1 MATPVEGPSFRV
13 QFGVG
18 QRPADGWRLVKV
30 ALGGRALS
38 LKAAVIEGLAVDVV
52 VSLPDLAH
60 WGFAYNTAALDEI
73 ALGGL
78 TLRRELDGRF
88 APVEAQEQPR
98 WRRTTFEEL
107 AAASP
112 GGKAQRE
119 ELVPPEEDLE
129 GNVFVP
135 NQDFAL
141 PEEDMPGGEP
151 GGGRVL
157 LTTPVWSEHRVADTP
172 PEEELEDLTSLVV
185 PNATATEAE
194 QAEAWAIVS
203 ERLQHLGGR
212 LYRWKDLFAR
222 NSWVFENTLLMPGSA
237 SVVMVIFTNG
247 DRYTRHP
254 GSSVG
259 RSGSSCWA

>member
-1 MATPVEGPSFRV
+1 
-13 QFGVG
+13 
-18 QRPADGWRLVKV
+18 
-30 ALGGRALS
+30 

-52 VSLPDLAH
+52 VSLPDLAQ

-112 GGKAQRE
+112 GGEAQRE

-151 GGGRVL
+151 GG
-157 LTTPVWSEHRVADTP
+157 
-172 PEEELEDLTSLVV
+172 
-185 PNATATEAE
+185 
-194 QAEAWAIVS
+194 
-203 ERLQHLGGR
+203 
-212 LYRWKDLFAR
+212 
-222 NSWVFENTLLMPGSA
+222 
-237 SVVMVIFTNG
+237 
-247 DRYTRHP
+247 
-254 GSSVG
+254 VG
-259 RSGSSCWA
+259 CC